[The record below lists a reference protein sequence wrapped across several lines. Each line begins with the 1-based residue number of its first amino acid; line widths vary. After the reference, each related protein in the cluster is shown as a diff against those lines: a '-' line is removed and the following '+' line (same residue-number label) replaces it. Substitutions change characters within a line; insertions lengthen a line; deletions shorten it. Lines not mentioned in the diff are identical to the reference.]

1 MWGKSL
7 VNEQNGE
14 GRFVVQSL
22 TVSTTVPFL
31 FKVYIKVF
39 SRYRADGN
47 CLHARW
53 SYCIANV
60 PVAQLKQA
68 ETASVL
74 LDYFAVFSCAHLR

>member
-1 MWGKSL
+1 M
-7 VNEQNGE
+7 NEQNGE

-31 FKVYIKVF
+31 FKVHIKVF

-53 SYCIANV
+53 SYCIANGTV
-60 PVAQLKQA
+60 SAAKQA

-74 LDYFAVFSCAHLR
+74 LGYLAVFSCAHLR